1 MNYMKDLVHLK
12 VLSCEVDLAENGF
25 SRQVFLKG
33 QGAQVFNKISLLP
46 KM

>member
-1 MNYMKDLVHLK
+1 MNYVTDRVHLK
-12 VLSCEVDLAENGF
+12 VLSCEMDLPESGIN
-25 SRQVFLKG
+25 RQVFLKG